1 MADKKKILGHL
12 ALWGT
17 AFIWG
22 TSFVILKEALDSIGT
37 MWILALRFIIAA
49 ALLLLAAGKR
59 LKTLGRAGF
68 RGGVLLGVCL
78 AAAYIFQTYGLKYTT
93 PGKNAFLT
101 ATYCVLVPFMV
112 WGFFKRRPSAAN
124 IIAAFLCVFGIGLVS
139 LSGTSPFNLGDAL
152 TLVCGVFYALQIIL
166 TEQFVG
172 DCDALSLTGVEF
184 GTAAVICL
192 AGALVFEPVPTGLGA
207 EMWGS
212 IAYMGV
218 MCTALCFFLQTWGM
232 RYTPSSTAAVIMTFE
247 SVFAIIISVIFYGEP
262 VTVKLACG
270 FALIIVSVM
279 ISESAPLKLKK
290 NI

>member
-1 MADKKKILGHL
+1 MKDRKKFLGHL

-37 MWILALRFIIAA
+37 MWVLALRFIIAA

-59 LKTLGRAGF
+59 LKTLGRDGL

-112 WGFFKRRPSAAN
+112 WAFFKRRPNAAN
-124 IIAAFLCVFGIGLVS
+124 IIAAFMCVFGIGLVS
-139 LSGTSPFNLGDAL
+139 LSGTSPFNIGDAL
-152 TLVCGVFYALQIIL
+152 TLVCGIFYALQIIL
-166 TEQFVG
+166 TERFIG

-192 AGALVFEPVPTGLGA
+192 AGALIFESAPVGLSL
-207 EMWGS
+207 ELWGS

-247 SVFAIIISVIFYGEP
+247 SVFAIIISVIFYDEP
-262 VTVKLACG
+262 VTVRLICG
-270 FALIIVSVM
+270 FTLIIASVI
-279 ISESAPLKLKK
+279 ISERAPLRLKK
-290 NI
+290 IS

>member
-1 MADKKKILGHL
+1 MKDRKNFLGHL

-17 AFIWG
+17 AVIWG

-37 MWILALRFIIAA
+37 MWVLALRFIIAA

-59 LKTLGRAGF
+59 LKTLGRDGL

-112 WGFFKRRPSAAN
+112 WAFFKRRPNAAN
-124 IIAAFLCVFGIGLVS
+124 IIAAFMCVFGIGLVS
-139 LSGTSPFNLGDAL
+139 LSGTSPFNIGDAL
-152 TLVCGVFYALQIIL
+152 TLVCGIFYALQIIL
-166 TEQFVG
+166 TERFIG

-192 AGALVFEPVPTGLGA
+192 AGALIFESAPVGLSL
-207 EMWGS
+207 ELWGS

-247 SVFAIIISVIFYGEP
+247 SVFAIIISVIFYDEP
-262 VTVKLACG
+262 VTVRLICG
-270 FALIIVSVM
+270 FTLIIASVI
-279 ISESAPLKLKK
+279 ISERAPLRLKK
-290 NI
+290 IS

>member
-1 MADKKKILGHL
+1 MKDRKNFFGHL

-37 MWILALRFIIAA
+37 MWVLALRFIIAA

-59 LKTLGRAGF
+59 LKTLGRDGL
-68 RGGVLLGVCL
+68 RGGMLLGVCL

-101 ATYCVLVPFMV
+101 STYCVLVPFMG
-112 WGFFKRRPSAAN
+112 WGFYKRRPNAAN
-124 IIAAFLCVFGIGLVS
+124 IIAAFMCVFGIGLVS
-139 LSGTSPFNLGDAL
+139 LSGTSPFNIGDAL
-152 TLVCGVFYALQIIL
+152 TLVCGIFYALQIIL
-166 TEQFVG
+166 TERFIG

-192 AGALVFEPVPTGLGA
+192 AGALIFESAPVGLSL
-207 EMWGS
+207 ELWGS

-247 SVFAIIISVIFYGEP
+247 SVFAIIISVIFYDEP
-262 VTVKLACG
+262 VTVRLICG
-270 FALIIVSVM
+270 FTLIIASVI
-279 ISESAPLKLKK
+279 ISEMAPLKFKK
-290 NI
+290 TA

>member
-1 MADKKKILGHL
+1 MKDRKNFLGHL

-37 MWILALRFIIAA
+37 MWVLALRFIIAA
-49 ALLLLAAGKR
+49 AQLLLAAGKR
-59 LKTLGRAGF
+59 LKTLGRDGL

-112 WGFFKRRPSAAN
+112 WVFFKRRPNAAN
-124 IIAAFLCVFGIGLVS
+124 IIAAFMCVFGIGLVS
-139 LSGTSPFNLGDAL
+139 LSGTSPFNIGDAL
-152 TLVCGVFYALQIIL
+152 TLVCGIFYALQIIL
-166 TEQFVG
+166 TERFIG
-172 DCDALSLTGVEF
+172 DCDALSLTSVEF

-192 AGALVFEPVPTGLGA
+192 AGALIFESAPVGLSL
-207 EMWGS
+207 ELWGS

-247 SVFAIIISVIFYGEP
+247 SVFAIIISVIFYDEP
-262 VTVKLACG
+262 VTVRLICG
-270 FALIIVSVM
+270 FTLIIASVI
-279 ISESAPLKLKK
+279 ISERAPLRLKK
-290 NI
+290 IS

>member
-1 MADKKKILGHL
+1 MKDRKNFLGHL

-37 MWILALRFIIAA
+37 MWVLALRFIIAA

-59 LKTLGRAGF
+59 LKTLGRDGL
-68 RGGVLLGVCL
+68 RGGMLLGVCL

-101 ATYCVLVPFMV
+101 STYCVLVPFMG
-112 WGFFKRRPSAAN
+112 WGFYKRRPNAAN
-124 IIAAFLCVFGIGLVS
+124 IIAAFMCVLGVGLVS
-139 LSGTSPFNLGDAL
+139 LSGTSPFNIGDAL
-152 TLVCGVFYALQIIL
+152 TLVCGIFYALQIIL
-166 TEQFVG
+166 TERFIG

-192 AGALVFEPVPTGLGA
+192 AGALIFESAPVGLSL
-207 EMWGS
+207 ELWGS

-247 SVFAIIISVIFYGEP
+247 SVFAIIISVIFYDEP
-262 VTVKLACG
+262 VTVRLICG
-270 FALIIVSVM
+270 FTLIIASVI
-279 ISESAPLKLKK
+279 ISEMIPLKFKK
-290 NI
+290 TA

>member
-1 MADKKKILGHL
+1 MKDRKNFLGHL

-37 MWILALRFIIAA
+37 MWVLALRFIIAA
-49 ALLLLAAGKR
+49 ALLLAAGKR
-59 LKTLGRAGF
+59 LKTLGRDGL

-112 WGFFKRRPSAAN
+112 WAFFKRRPNAAN
-124 IIAAFLCVFGIGLVS
+124 IIAAFMCVFGIGLVS

-152 TLVCGVFYALQIIL
+152 TLVCGIFYALQIIL
-166 TEQFVG
+166 TERFIG

-192 AGALVFEPVPTGLGA
+192 AGALIFESAPVGLSL
-207 EMWGS
+207 ELWGS

-247 SVFAIIISVIFYGEP
+247 SVFAIIISVIFYDEP
-262 VTVKLACG
+262 VTVRLICG
-270 FALIIVSVM
+270 FTLIIASVI
-279 ISESAPLKLKK
+279 ISERAPLRLKK
-290 NI
+290 IS

>member
-1 MADKKKILGHL
+1 MKDRKNFLGHL

-37 MWILALRFIIAA
+37 MWVLALRFIIAA
-49 ALLLLAAGKR
+49 ALWGRAGGKR
-59 LKTLGRAGF
+59 LKTLGRDGL

-112 WGFFKRRPSAAN
+112 WAFFKRRPNAAN
-124 IIAAFLCVFGIGLVS
+124 IIAAFMCVFGIGLVS
-139 LSGTSPFNLGDAL
+139 LSGTSPFNIGDAL
-152 TLVCGVFYALQIIL
+152 TLVCGIFYALQIIL
-166 TEQFVG
+166 TERFIG

-192 AGALVFEPVPTGLGA
+192 AGALIFESAPVGLSL
-207 EMWGS
+207 ELWGS

-247 SVFAIIISVIFYGEP
+247 SVFAIIISVIFYDEP
-262 VTVKLACG
+262 VTVRLICG
-270 FALIIVSVM
+270 FTLIIASVI
-279 ISESAPLKLKK
+279 ISERAPLRLKK
-290 NI
+290 IS

>member
-1 MADKKKILGHL
+1 MKDRKNFLGHL

-37 MWILALRFIIAA
+37 MWVLALRFIIAA

-59 LKTLGRAGF
+59 LKTLGRDGL

-112 WGFFKRRPSAAN
+112 WAFFKRRPNAAN
-124 IIAAFLCVFGIGLVS
+124 IIAAFMCVFGIGLVS
-139 LSGTSPFNLGDAL
+139 LSGTSPFNVGDAL
-152 TLVCGVFYALQIIL
+152 TLVCGIFYALQIIL
-166 TEQFVG
+166 TERFIG

-192 AGALVFEPVPTGLGA
+192 AGALIFESAPVGLSL
-207 EMWGS
+207 ELWGS

-247 SVFAIIISVIFYGEP
+247 SVFAIIISVIFYDEP
-262 VTVKLACG
+262 VTVRLICG
-270 FALIIVSVM
+270 LTLIIASVI
-279 ISESAPLKLKK
+279 ISERAPLRLKK
-290 NI
+290 IS

>member
-1 MADKKKILGHL
+1 MKDRKNFLGHL

-22 TSFVILKEALDSIGT
+22 TSFVILKETLDSIGT
-37 MWILALRFIIAA
+37 MWVLALRFIIAA

-59 LKTLGRAGF
+59 LKTLGRDGL

-112 WGFFKRRPSAAN
+112 WAFFKRRPNAAN
-124 IIAAFLCVFGIGLVS
+124 IIAAFMCVFGIGLVS
-139 LSGTSPFNLGDAL
+139 LSGTSPFNIGDAL
-152 TLVCGVFYALQIIL
+152 TLVCGIFYALQIIL
-166 TEQFVG
+166 TERFIG

-192 AGALVFEPVPTGLGA
+192 AGALIFESAPVGLSL
-207 EMWGS
+207 ELWGS
-212 IAYMGV
+212 VAYMGV

-247 SVFAIIISVIFYGEP
+247 SVFAIIISVIFYDEP
-262 VTVKLACG
+262 VTVRLICG
-270 FALIIVSVM
+270 FTLIIASVI
-279 ISESAPLKLKK
+279 ISERAPLRLKK
-290 NI
+290 IS

>member
-1 MADKKKILGHL
+1 MKDRKNFLGHL

-22 TSFVILKEALDSIGT
+22 TSFVLLKEALDSIGT
-37 MWILALRFIIAA
+37 MWVLALRFIIAA

-59 LKTLGRAGF
+59 LKTLGRDGL
-68 RGGVLLGVCL
+68 RGGMLLGVCL

-101 ATYCVLVPFMV
+101 STYCVLVPFMG
-112 WGFFKRRPSAAN
+112 WGFYKRRPNAAN
-124 IIAAFLCVFGIGLVS
+124 IIAAFMCVLGVGLVS
-139 LSGTSPFNLGDAL
+139 LSGTSPFNIGDAL
-152 TLVCGVFYALQIIL
+152 TLVCGIFYALQIIL
-166 TEQFVG
+166 TERFIG

-192 AGALVFEPVPTGLGA
+192 AGALIFESAPVGLSL
-207 EMWGS
+207 ELWGS

-247 SVFAIIISVIFYGEP
+247 SVFAIIISVIFYDEP
-262 VTVKLACG
+262 VTVRLICG
-270 FALIIVSVM
+270 FTLIIASVI
-279 ISESAPLKLKK
+279 ISEMTPLKFKK
-290 NI
+290 TA

>member
-1 MADKKKILGHL
+1 MKDRKNLLGHL

-22 TSFVILKEALDSIGT
+22 TSFVILKEALDSIGI
-37 MWILALRFIIAA
+37 MWVLALRFIIAA

-59 LKTLGRAGF
+59 LKTLGRAGL
-68 RGGVLLGVCL
+68 RGGMLLGVCL

-101 ATYCVLVPFMV
+101 ATYCVLVPLMV
-112 WGFFKRRPSAAN
+112 WAFFKRRPNAAN
-124 IIAAFLCVFGIGLVS
+124 IIAAFMCVFGIGLVS
-139 LSGTSPFNLGDAL
+139 LSGTSPFNIGDAL
-152 TLVCGVFYALQIIL
+152 TLVCGIFYALQIIL
-166 TEQFVG
+166 TERFIG

-192 AGALVFEPVPTGLGA
+192 AGALIFESAPVGLSL
-207 EMWGS
+207 ELWGS

-247 SVFAIIISVIFYGEP
+247 SVFAIIISVIFYDEP
-262 VTVKLACG
+262 VTVRLICG
-270 FALIIVSVM
+270 FTLIIASVI
-279 ISESAPLKLKK
+279 ISERAPLKLKK
-290 NI
+290 VS

>member
-1 MADKKKILGHL
+1 MKDRKNFLGHL

-37 MWILALRFIIAA
+37 MWVLALRFIIAA

-59 LKTLGRAGF
+59 LKTLGRDGL

-78 AAAYIFQTYGLKYTT
+78 AAAYIFQPYGLKYTT

-112 WGFFKRRPSAAN
+112 WAFFKRRPNAAN
-124 IIAAFLCVFGIGLVS
+124 IIAAFMCVFGIGLVS
-139 LSGTSPFNLGDAL
+139 LSGTSPFNVGDAL
-152 TLVCGVFYALQIIL
+152 TLVCGIFYALQIIL
-166 TEQFVG
+166 TERFIG

-192 AGALVFEPVPTGLGA
+192 AGALIFESAPVGLSL
-207 EMWGS
+207 ELWGS

-247 SVFAIIISVIFYGEP
+247 SVFAIIISVIFYDEP
-262 VTVKLACG
+262 VTVRLICG
-270 FALIIVSVM
+270 FTLIIASVI
-279 ISESAPLKLKK
+279 ISERAPLRLKK
-290 NI
+290 IS

>member
-1 MADKKKILGHL
+1 MKDRKNFLGQL

-37 MWILALRFIIAA
+37 MWVLALRFIIAA

-59 LKTLGRAGF
+59 LKTLGRDGL

-112 WGFFKRRPSAAN
+112 WAFFKSRPNAAN
-124 IIAAFLCVFGIGLVS
+124 IIAAFMCVFGIGLVS
-139 LSGTSPFNLGDAL
+139 LSGTSPFNIGDAL
-152 TLVCGVFYALQIIL
+152 TLVCGIFYALQIIL
-166 TEQFVG
+166 TERFIG

-192 AGALVFEPVPTGLGA
+192 AGALIFESAPVGLSL
-207 EMWGS
+207 ELWGS

-247 SVFAIIISVIFYGEP
+247 SVFAIIISVIFYDEP
-262 VTVKLACG
+262 VTVRLICG
-270 FALIIVSVM
+270 FTLIIASVI
-279 ISESAPLKLKK
+279 ISERAPLRLKK
-290 NI
+290 IS

>member
-1 MADKKKILGHL
+1 MKDRKNFLGHL

-37 MWILALRFIIAA
+37 MWVLALRFIIAA

-59 LKTLGRAGF
+59 LKTLGRDGL

-112 WGFFKRRPSAAN
+112 WAFFKRRPNAAN
-124 IIAAFLCVFGIGLVS
+124 IIAAFMCVFGIGLVS
-139 LSGTSPFNLGDAL
+139 LSGTSPFNIGDAL
-152 TLVCGVFYALQIIL
+152 TLVCGIFYALQIIL
-166 TEQFVG
+166 TERFIG

-192 AGALVFEPVPTGLGA
+192 AGALIFESAPVGLSL
-207 EMWGS
+207 ELWGS

-247 SVFAIIISVIFYGEP
+247 SVFAIIISVIFYDEP
-262 VTVKLACG
+262 VTVRLICG
-270 FALIIVSVM
+270 FTLIIASVI
-279 ISESAPLKLKK
+279 ISEMIPLKFKK
-290 NI
+290 TA

>member
-1 MADKKKILGHL
+1 MKDRKNFLGHL

-37 MWILALRFIIAA
+37 MWVLALRFIIAA
-49 ALLLLAAGKR
+49 ALLLAAGKR
-59 LKTLGRAGF
+59 LKTLGRDGL

-112 WGFFKRRPSAAN
+112 WAFFKRRPNAAN
-124 IIAAFLCVFGIGLVS
+124 IIAAFMCVFGIGLVS
-139 LSGTSPFNLGDAL
+139 LSGTSPFNIGDAL
-152 TLVCGVFYALQIIL
+152 TLVCGIFYALQIIL
-166 TEQFVG
+166 TERFIG

-192 AGALVFEPVPTGLGA
+192 AGALIFESAPVGLSL
-207 EMWGS
+207 ELWGS

-247 SVFAIIISVIFYGEP
+247 SVFAIIISVIFYDEP
-262 VTVKLACG
+262 VTVRLICG
-270 FALIIVSVM
+270 FTLIIASVI
-279 ISESAPLKLKK
+279 ISERAPLRLKK
-290 NI
+290 IS